1 MKTTLA
7 LLLLFCLS
15 GFAQNPSSAASNP
28 FQTLSFLE
36 GTWSATA
43 QGNGGAAATG
53 SYTFR
58 LELANHVLARHS
70 YTSACKGPADYN
82 CEHGDLLYIY
92 KQAGK
97 LKAIY
102 LDSEGHAI
110 HYDVTTPEVNTAV
123 FLSDGSTPGP
133 QFRLTY
139 ALKGD
144 IMSGKFQMQMRRAW
158 LALHWG
164 NGTHQQASQAGQSSA
179 VGSGAPSSAA
189 IFFGAQHALVS

>member
-1 MKTTLA
+1 
-7 LLLLFCLS
+7 
-15 GFAQNPSSAASNP
+15 
-28 FQTLSFLE
+28 
-36 GTWSATA
+36 
-43 QGNGGAAATG
+43 
-53 SYTFR
+53 

-110 HYDVTTPEVNTAV
+110 HYDVTTPEANTAV

-139 ALKGD
+139 ALKSD
-144 IMSGKFQMQMRRAW
+144 IMSGKFQMQAP
-158 LALHWG
+158 G
-164 NGTHQQASQAGQSSA
+164 QASWKTYLEWS
-179 VGSGAPSSAA
+179 GSKE
-189 IFFGAQHALVS
+189 

>member
-7 LLLLFCLS
+7 FLLLFCLS
-15 GFAQNPSSAASNP
+15 GFAQNPSSPTSDP

-36 GTWSATA
+36 GTWNAMA
-43 QGNGGAAATG
+43 QGKGGAAATG

-82 CEHGDLLYIY
+82 CEHGDLSHIF
-92 KQAGK
+92 QQVAK

-102 LDSEGHAI
+102 FDSEGHVI

-144 IMSGKFQMQMRRAW
+144 IMSGKFQMQMP
-158 LALHWG
+158 
-164 NGTHQQASQAGQSSA
+164 GQTSWNSYLEWS
-179 VGSGAPSSAA
+179 GSKK
-189 IFFGAQHALVS
+189 